1 MIKCFDVGI
10 IGAGISGAFSALRA
24 AEEFKDSSI
33 ILFDLGRPPGKRRR
47 QLEGWL
53 GCFPTGDGKIHSNDV
68 LQVSNIV
75 KNDNINVYETFVN
88 SKLSECGSMKLIID
102 KLPQVNVKKRAESL
116 GFQIIKN
123 NYIQWKPEYVHKLSK
138 NISDIIIKSGNVE
151 LSFDNE
157 VYSIN
162 KVNGIFKISTEKGN
176 FECKNVLISVGR
188 SGWRWASDL
197 YNQFGISKNDDYA
210 YFGIRI
216 EYAAQYMKEFNKS
229 HCSFIRDDLEIGPLS
244 WDGAVIPEDH
254 ADLVVSAFRSNEER
268 WRKMGKDKVSF
279 NLIGKRYVKGKG
291 IKEMERL
298 AKLAFLMFND
308 RVGRE
313 KTKYIINKN
322 GLLCDL
328 PEYNWMID
336 VIKELE
342 YLFPAIITRGYYH
355 SPTIKVQTCPININK
370 DLQTDIEGMYVAGE
384 SANLFG
390 INAAAISGTI
400 AIDNILK

>member
-10 IGAGISGAFSALRA
+10 IGAGVSGAFSVLHA
-24 AEEFKDSSI
+24 AESFKDSSVV
-33 ILFDLGRPPGKRRR
+33 LFDLGRPPGKRRR

-53 GCFPTGDGKIHSNDV
+53 GCFPTGDGKIYSNDA
-68 LQVSNIV
+68 LQVANIV
-75 KNDNINVYETFVN
+75 GKREVVSSEKLVM
-88 SKLSECGSMKLIID
+88 SKLEECGSMKLITD
-102 KLPQVNVKKRAESL
+102 KTPQVAVHKRADAL
-116 GFQIIKN
+116 GFKVIN
-123 NYIQWKPEYVHKLSK
+123 NDYIQWKPEYVHKLSK
-138 NISDIIIKSGNVE
+138 NINDIIESAGNIE

-162 KVNGIFKISTEKGN
+162 KVNGVFKIKTEQGD

-188 SGWRWASDL
+188 SGWRWATDL
-197 YNQFGISKNDDYA
+197 YKQFGICKNDDYA
-210 YFGIRI
+210 YFGVRI
-216 EYAAQYMKEFNKS
+216 ECAAQYMKEFNKS
-229 HCSFIRDDLEIGPLS
+229 HCSFVREDLEIGPLS

-254 ADLVVSAFRSNEER
+254 ADLVISSFRSNEER
-268 WRKMGKDKVSF
+268 WKKMGKDKVSF
-279 NLIGKRYVKGKG
+279 NLIGKRYVKDNG

-313 KTKYIINKN
+313 KVKYIIKKN

-328 PEYNWMID
+328 PEYNWMAG

-342 YLFPAIITRGYYH
+342 SLFPAIITRGYYN
-355 SPTIKVQTCPININK
+355 SPTIKPQTCLINIDKN
-370 DLQTDIEGMYVAGE
+370 LQTDIEGMYVSGE

-390 INAAAISGTI
+390 INAAAISGI
-400 AIDNILK
+400 IVMNSILK